1 MALSM
6 TLCSSTTSSLK
17 DPLACL
23 LSDTQSAEGHLGH
36 VKDPEDTIFQTVPRL
51 PTIEYLRSL
60 VTVPTQTASL
70 VALPSF
76 FRFLTK
82 RARESGGRLIL
93 SSEHE
98 QVQLNL
104 NVLAHE
110 KPPQDDLVE
119 LGISPPGQEPERE

>member
-36 VKDPEDTIFQTVPRL
+36 VKDPEDPIFQTVPRL
-51 PTIEYLRSL
+51 PNIEYLRSL

-93 SSEHE
+93 TSENE
-98 QVQLNL
+98 QV
-104 NVLAHE
+104 H
-110 KPPQDDLVE
+110 
-119 LGISPPGQEPERE
+119 R

>member
-1 MALSM
+1 MGRTKAGKPLPCDNNVMDLKESKFQPNNYMALSM

-23 LSDTQSAEGHLGH
+23 LSDTQSAESHLGH

-51 PTIEYLRSL
+51 PNIEYLRSL

-93 SSEHE
+93 TSEHE
-98 QVQLNL
+98 QE
-104 NVLAHE
+104 H
-110 KPPQDDLVE
+110 
-119 LGISPPGQEPERE
+119 R

>member
-1 MALSM
+1 M

-70 VALPSF
+70 V
-76 FRFLTK
+76 
-82 RARESGGRLIL
+82 ESGDQARYTT
-93 SSEHE
+93 
-98 QVQLNL
+98 
-104 NVLAHE
+104 
-110 KPPQDDLVE
+110 P
-119 LGISPPGQEPERE
+119 

>member
-1 MALSM
+1 M

-51 PTIEYLRSL
+51 PNIEYLRSL

-93 SSEHE
+93 TIENKFSTSARVH
-98 QVQLNL
+98 
-104 NVLAHE
+104 
-110 KPPQDDLVE
+110 
-119 LGISPPGQEPERE
+119 S